1 VRRVDLV
8 LTGLGNVGRAFAK
21 LAWEKR
27 GVCRDRYGI
36 DLRLKAALNSKGGF
50 LAGRDL
56 GADGLADL
64 PAAIPAPRQHPAWH
78 PGLRLGA
85 ALGGGEP
92 GVLVECTP
100 TDIRT
105 GEPGNAFMTE
115 ALGKG
120 WHVAAASKGAL
131 VLHYPTL
138 SALARSSG
146 VRLKYSGA
154 TAAALPTLDVGLISL
169 AAASVSRIEGI
180 LTGVTNHILTRMES
194 GIPFA
199 AALKEAQEMGIAE
212 PDPSFDVDGWDTACK
227 ILLIANAVAGTGFKL
242 SDVRCEGIRNVS
254 PEMFRQA
261 RSEGMAIK
269 LLGRFVQEGGD
280 RRIEVA
286 VSSVDRM
293 HPLHDVSGTNKAITY
308 FTDTMGAITVAGGKS
323 DPRGTA
329 AALLK
334 DIVNIFRGV

>member
-1 VRRVDLV
+1 MRRVDLV
-8 LTGLGNVGRAFAK
+8 LTGLGNVGRAFAR
-21 LAWEKR
+21 LAEEKR
-27 GVCRDRYGI
+27 SLCRDRYGI

-50 LAGRDL
+50 LTGRATD
-56 GADGLADL
+56 GDGLGDL
-64 PAAIPAPRQHPAWH
+64 AIAVSAPMEHPAWH
-78 PGLRLGA
+78 PGLRLGE

-105 GEPGNAFMTE
+105 GEPGRAFMTE
-115 ALGKG
+115 ALSKG

-131 VLHYPTL
+131 VLDFPAL

-154 TAAALPTLDVGLISL
+154 TAAALPTLDVGQVSL

-180 LTGVTNHILTRMES
+180 LTGVTNHILTRMED

-199 AALKEAQEMGIAE
+199 AALKEAQDLGIAE
-212 PDPSFDVDGWDTACK
+212 PDPSLDIDGWDTACK
-227 ILLIANAVAGTGFKL
+227 ILLISNAVAGTGFQL
-242 SDVRCEGIRNVS
+242 ADVRREGIRNVT
-254 PEMFRQA
+254 PEMLKQA
-261 RSEGMAIK
+261 RAEGKAVK
-269 LLGRFVQEGGD
+269 LLGRFVQDEGE
-280 RRIEVA
+280 RWIEVG
-286 VSSVDRM
+286 VSSLDRA
-293 HPLHDVSGTNKAITY
+293 HPLHGVSGTNKAISY
-308 FTDTMGAITVAGGKS
+308 FTDTMGTITVAGGKS

-334 DIVNIFRGV
+334 DIVNIYRGI